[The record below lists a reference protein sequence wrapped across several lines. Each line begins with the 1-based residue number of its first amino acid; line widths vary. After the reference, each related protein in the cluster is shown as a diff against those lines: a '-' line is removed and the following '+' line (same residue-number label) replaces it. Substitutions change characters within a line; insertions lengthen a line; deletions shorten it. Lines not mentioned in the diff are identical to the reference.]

1 MGVGIRD
8 GFITSRVSKIH
19 GQNLAG
25 ASRFLLNVPRKE
37 IGMKSLKKV
46 VLAALLGLSMLS
58 GAAMA
63 ALPAAVG
70 TTVTAIQADGQA
82 VFDLV
87 FPVVGVFIGLAIVIK
102 LFKRFSNKV

>member
-1 MGVGIRD
+1 MNI
-8 GFITSRVSKIH
+8 I
-19 GQNLAG
+19 
-25 ASRFLLNVPRKE
+25 
-37 IGMKSLKKV
+37 KKV
-46 VLAALLGLSMLS
+46 LMAATLGLAMVS